1 MIDVNL
7 ESTELTLKQPN
18 ELTFWLTNLGNEIV
32 TNVRFSINLPVQ
44 IVPQS
49 GSKKIEIPQLAPG
62 QKTKHTIKIVPK
74 AEGKHI
80 ITSRNLSYRDGLGRG
95 QRIKNLNLEI
105 TVIKKE
111 TVPPP
116 PKANI
121 EILLRTNELT
131 LNQWEKL
138 EGIVRNI
145 GSIGIETVTL
155 KAVGRIESD
164 GDTSVVSLPPE
175 SISSFNLDVRASE
188 SGNSVPFSI
197 EATYTDTF
205 KRTERRIISKSLQVT
220 MESSKSEINIYGG
233 NFGSVGN
240 KGTIGNS
247 VGEVKGDQIGI
258 KHEYAPEQKQNLA
271 EAASEIQQLLNQLAK
286 SHPTRTK
293 DEKQVFVTQFD
304 SQVVQQ
310 KPQVQKI
317 LIEGGIELLKLICP
331 PLGIPV
337 EMGRAWL
344 ETAQKSVRED
354 TNNQA

>member
-7 ESTELTLKQPN
+7 ESTELTFKQPN

-44 IVPQS
+44 IVPHS
-49 GSKKIEIPQLAPG
+49 GLKKIEISQLNPG
-62 QKTKHTIKIVPK
+62 QKAKHTIKVVPK

-80 ITSRNLSYRDGLGRG
+80 ITSRNFSYRDGLGRG
-95 QRIKNLNLEI
+95 QRIRNLNLEI
-105 TVIKKE
+105 NVIKKE

-138 EGIVRNI
+138 EGIIRNI
-145 GSIGIETVTL
+145 GSVPIETVIL

-164 GDTSVVSLPPE
+164 RNSSIVSLPPE
-175 SISSFNLDVRASE
+175 SISSFSINVRASE
-188 SGNSVPFSI
+188 SGNSVPFNI

-205 KRTERRIISKSLQVT
+205 KRTESLIVSKSLQVIKE
-220 MESSKSEINIYGG
+220 MESSKSEF
-233 NFGSVGN
+233 NFYGSVGN
-240 KGTIGNS
+240 VAKTTQTQETTQYNYG
-247 VGEVKGDQIGI
+247 
-258 KHEYAPEQKQNLA
+258 QKQNLA
-271 EAASEIQQLLNQLAK
+271 EAASEIQQLLKQLAK
-286 SHPTRTK
+286 SYPTRTEN
-293 DEKQVFVTQFD
+293 EKQIFVTQFD

-310 KPQVQKI
+310 QPRVQKI

-331 PLGIPV
+331 PLGIPI
-337 EMGRAWL
+337 EMGRTWL
-344 ETAQKSVRED
+344 ETAETSVREG
-354 TNNQA
+354 TNGT